1 MENPWSSAVI
11 YSIYIVV
18 LTGHSRKLQRDMILR
33 PDEGTNL
40 EDSDEDNPETIKTIR
55 EQFKKMD
62 NKAPVA
68 TPFVP
73 QAAPPQVVSSQVKFR
88 NYKVSNVTHS
98 MQLVIFRHLHNISL
112 SPRPF

>member
-1 MENPWSSAVI
+1 MTTT
-11 YSIYIVV
+11 V
-18 LTGHSRKLQRDMILR
+18 LGHSRKLQRDMILR

-62 NKAPVA
+62 NKAGGVGMAAP

-73 QAAPPQVVSSQVKFR
+73 QAAPPQVVSSQV
-88 NYKVSNVTHS
+88 T
-98 MQLVIFRHLHNISL
+98 
-112 SPRPF
+112 